1 NKGLKCDKSFKR
13 VAFSHAAKAVN
24 EKFATDFTTEN
35 VENHYRT
42 LKARYVEIKK
52 ARELSGAGWDD
63 ENKMITLD
71 PIVEYT
77 YTEAHPAA
85 KPFINKPIENYEGL
99 KIICG
104 DDNATGS
111 YATSLYSDLGEKYGF
126 EDNENDNNDSPTK
139 QQHSEGDGEG
149 NSAPHVPSSP
159 VTSST
164 FRAQRAKRGNNNS
177 IMAELVTVV
186 GEMAAVIKCPTPWAE
201 ILYGKVME
209 LEGFSEQTLEEV
221 FDHLHEKE
229 NEGRRFLVKRIE
241 MRRAWVER
249 FLNRDG

>member
-1 NKGLKCDKSFKR
+1 MVSQVIQSQSIPNKGLKCDKSFKR
-13 VAFSHAAKAVN
+13 VVFSHEASAVN
-24 EKFATDFTTEN
+24 EKFGTDFTTEN

-52 ARELSGAGWDD
+52 ATELSGAGWDD
-63 ENKMITLD
+63 ENKMITFD
-71 PIVEYT
+71 PIVAYT
-77 YTEAHPAA
+77 YTEAYPAA
-85 KPFINKPIENYEGL
+85 KPFINKPIDNYEGL

-111 YATSLYSDLGEKYGF
+111 YATSLYSDSGEKYGS
-126 EDNENDNNDSPTK
+126 EDNENYNNESPTD
-139 QQHSEGDGEG
+139 QPNSEGDGDG

-159 VTSST
+159 ASSSM
-164 FRAQRAKRGNNNS
+164 FRVQWAKRGNNNS
-177 IMAELVTVV
+177 M
-186 GEMAAVIKCPTPWAE
+186 MCPTPWAE
-201 ILYGKVME
+201 ILYGKVKE
-209 LEGFSEQTLEEV
+209 LEGFNEQSLKDV

-241 MRRAWVER
+241 MRQAWVER